1 MSDSEEEKR
10 INDPFNEEIWDYENE
25 YYAFVDNIET
35 LDNNRTIIHFD
46 CVEKDQIDNLKNSD
60 LLTLK
65 YESFKTKMIVCD
77 FSERNFN
84 EFTGFLK
91 NDINENDWIILN
103 LTQDPTRYRVEV
115 YPEYYENIPESLDR
129 YLANNCE
136 KVSEPLSKK
145 LNKIFTLKS
154 SSETLADYT
163 RNVKLKRL
171 STPSKR
177 RQGPAIDVHVHNVG
191 QGNFISIIGAND
203 KPLAYFDVGGGA
215 YPNAHTYPVVNTKK
229 ICFSDNL
236 VIILSHWHYDHWWT
250 FNRLLKS
257 RPKVAVPHATWIVPD
272 QKLGPGQKKFNDLL
286 LKNKQTVIKW
296 PKNKK
301 TESFDF
307 GTIIKCNPIG
317 NNKNIN
323 HDGLALLVKSRT
335 FRILLPG
342 DAAYDTIDPKY
353 IGNLSGLVATHHG
366 GSHAIGNNMI
376 PVSNTSPGKILYSYG
391 LKNIY
396 HHPSGDS
403 VIKHCHAGW
412 SNIRETPAGSV
423 SFMATPAQ
431 IGFNKDIS
439 KYNLGRDCDDAIE
452 QGF

>member
-1 MSDSEEEKR
+1 MSTSKENHISVDPYGEEDWD
-10 INDPFNEEIWDYENE
+10 NDNE
-25 YYAFVDNIET
+25 YYAFVENIET
-35 LDNNRTIIHFD
+35 LENNRTIIHFD
-46 CVEKDQIDNLKNSD
+46 CVEKGQIDDLKNPD
-60 LLTLK
+60 LLKLN

-77 FSERNFN
+77 FSGRNFN
-84 EFTGFLK
+84 EFTGILK
-91 NDINENDWIILN
+91 NNFKENDWLILN
-103 LTQDPTRYRVEV
+103 LTQEPTLFRAEV
-115 YPEYYENIPESLDR
+115 YPEYSENISETLDR

-136 KVSEPLSKK
+136 KVSEKLGKK
-145 LNKIFTLKS
+145 LNKIFSLES
-154 SSETLADYT
+154 SAETLVQFI
-163 RNVKLKRL
+163 RKVKLKRL
-171 STPSKR
+171 STPLKR
-177 RQGPAIDVHVHNVG
+177 RHGSVNDVVVHNVG
-191 QGNFISIIGAND
+191 QGNFISICGENV

-215 YPNAHTYPVVNTKK
+215 YSNAHTYPVANTKN
-229 ICFSDNL
+229 ICFSDDM

-250 FNRLLKS
+250 FNRLLKR
-257 RPKVAVPHATWIVPD
+257 RPKAAVPHTSWIVPD
-272 QKLGPGQKKFNDLL
+272 QQLGPVQKKFNDLL
-286 LKNKQTVIKW
+286 LKNKQTLIKW

-301 TESFDF
+301 TESFNF

-366 GSHAIGNNMI
+366 GSYAIGNNMI
-376 PVSNTSPGKILYSYG
+376 PIPKTSPGKIVYPYG

-403 VIKHCHAGW
+403 VIKHWHTGW
-412 SNIRETPAGSV
+412 SNIRETPSGSV

-431 IGFNKDIS
+431 ISLNNNARKFG
-439 KYNLGRDCDDAIE
+439 LGDDCDIAIE